1 MENLIYTL
9 AYVLSTMFQLYVI
22 SKFMRMFL
30 GKGTVNKWLT
40 FCTYILQF
48 VAGAIQY
55 KFVPNIIV
63 NISVGLVTVF
73 IIALCY
79 GGTILNKII
88 SVILIY
94 LCLFGA
100 ELVGSG
106 ILEINGSRIS
116 MEGRNGDALSCV
128 IIAIVL
134 WILYQ
139 IIRTFKVSDTQFQMP
154 KIFSAIIVLLSVTV
168 ITLEMFI
175 FLYGKVPEM
184 VKVVSVVC
192 MLVILFL
199 IIFMYDILNDYYNE
213 KIHLELLEKERNYYI
228 NQAELA
234 NEHIREIGKFKHDI
248 KNHLLALDA
257 IMQRD
262 NNEAKDYITALEN
275 KITSEEIYS
284 QSGNVAVDSVINY
297 KLSKAANKNINV
309 TSKIVIPEKIN
320 IDTKDMITIIGNL
333 LDNAIEAAEKVGNKK
348 YVSIRMEFKPGI
360 LVIEVSNS
368 YDGQIKTENG
378 EFITDKT
385 DKKSHGL
392 GIENINDA
400 LKKYENSLDFSYT
413 EQDFH
418 AKVII
423 YEK

>member
-1 MENLIYTL
+1 
-9 AYVLSTMFQLYVI
+9 
-22 SKFMRMFL
+22 
-30 GKGTVNKWLT
+30 
-40 FCTYILQF
+40 
-48 VAGAIQY
+48 
-55 KFVPNIIV
+55 
-63 NISVGLVTVF
+63 
-73 IIALCY
+73 
-79 GGTILNKII
+79 
-88 SVILIY
+88 
-94 LCLFGA
+94 
-100 ELVGSG
+100 
-106 ILEINGSRIS
+106 
-116 MEGRNGDALSCV
+116 
-128 IIAIVL
+128 
-134 WILYQ
+134 
-139 IIRTFKVSDTQFQMP
+139 
-154 KIFSAIIVLLSVTV
+154 
-168 ITLEMFI
+168 MFI

-213 KIHLELLEKERNYYI
+213 KIHLELLEKERNYYL

-262 NNEAKDYITALEN
+262 NNEAKDYITALGN

-348 YVSIRMEFKPGI
+348 YVSIRMEFKPEI

-378 EFITDKT
+378 KFITDKT

-423 YEK
+423 YEKQIKSKKL

>member
-1 MENLIYTL
+1 M
-9 AYVLSTMFQLYVI
+9 
-22 SKFMRMFL
+22 
-30 GKGTVNKWLT
+30 
-40 FCTYILQF
+40 
-48 VAGAIQY
+48 
-55 KFVPNIIV
+55 
-63 NISVGLVTVF
+63 
-73 IIALCY
+73 
-79 GGTILNKII
+79 
-88 SVILIY
+88 
-94 LCLFGA
+94 
-100 ELVGSG
+100 
-106 ILEINGSRIS
+106 
-116 MEGRNGDALSCV
+116 
-128 IIAIVL
+128 L

-213 KIHLELLEKERNYYI
+213 KIHLELLEKERNYYL

>member
-213 KIHLELLEKERNYYI
+213 
-228 NQAELA
+228 
-234 NEHIREIGKFKHDI
+234 
-248 KNHLLALDA
+248 
-257 IMQRD
+257 
-262 NNEAKDYITALEN
+262 
-275 KITSEEIYS
+275 
-284 QSGNVAVDSVINY
+284 
-297 KLSKAANKNINV
+297 
-309 TSKIVIPEKIN
+309 
-320 IDTKDMITIIGNL
+320 
-333 LDNAIEAAEKVGNKK
+333 
-348 YVSIRMEFKPGI
+348 
-360 LVIEVSNS
+360 
-368 YDGQIKTENG
+368 
-378 EFITDKT
+378 
-385 DKKSHGL
+385 
-392 GIENINDA
+392 
-400 LKKYENSLDFSYT
+400 
-413 EQDFH
+413 
-418 AKVII
+418 
-423 YEK
+423 